1 MLLRPAGSLRRV
13 PDSREGG
20 PAIVIPRERRPRL
33 IATRHMVAAPEH
45 AMHSGRGL
53 MMLCPTH
60 CVIARPDPLYD
71 PLYSILYW
79 MAIADNRSEVGAKL
93 CTQLGRSGLPRLG
106 KIS

>member
-33 IATRHMVAAPEH
+33 IATCDLVAAPEH
-45 AMHSGRGL
+45 EMHSGRGL

-60 CVIARPDPLYD
+60 CVIARPD